1 MLLWI
6 SFAREKLTL
15 LWRISTMGTS
25 VGKRSDG
32 DIFKVGVSIVNE
44 GKAEKFDFRYRSYMK
59 LEPERTPFF
68 IQDTGH
74 RTGDLSESSSS
85 DFH

>member
-32 DIFKVGVSIVNE
+32 DIFKVGVSIDNE
-44 GKAEKFDFRYRSYMK
+44 GKAEKLDFRY
-59 LEPERTPFF
+59 
-68 IQDTGH
+68 
-74 RTGDLSESSSS
+74 
-85 DFH
+85 